1 MLLISFGKYNHSIL
15 FCHHRKLSAW
25 AFSLVFKIIYNLRF
39 PSIGQKSGLTSIAK
53 NSSIHVQLQ
62 VSSQNHKQDNS
73 SSTSK
78 YIKEKILNVYQIG
91 VIKGENIPDKCI

>member
-25 AFSLVFKIIYNLRF
+25 AVFTCFLIIYNLRF

-62 VSSQNHKQDNS
+62 VLAQNHKQDNS
-73 SSTSK
+73 SSTST
-78 YIKEKILNVYQIG
+78 YIKEKNLNVYQIG

>member
-25 AFSLVFKIIYNLRF
+25 AVFTCFFLIIYNLRF

-53 NSSIHVQLQ
+53 NSSIHVLLLSMQLRI
-62 VSSQNHKQDNS
+62 
-73 SSTSK
+73 TSK
-78 YIKEKILNVYQIG
+78 IIYHPHQHT
-91 VIKGENIPDKCI
+91 

>member
-1 MLLISFGKYNHSIL
+1 MTNTTEKTYKYFYLYFVLLFLISNGITL
-15 FCHHRKLSAW
+15 ATET
-25 AFSLVFKIIYNLRF
+25 SLPEY
-39 PSIGQKSGLTSIAK
+39 AA
-53 NSSIHVQLQ
+53 
-62 VSSQNHKQDNS
+62 QNHKQDNS